1 MFIIN
6 SVRRIGVHLSA
17 LISILPGQQS
27 SMNPSVLETG
37 TADAHTLISEHL
49 MLARGPRPLHITTP
63 SPIMPLS
70 TCMTAHGQEAGGNV
84 SLISGPQEPLV
95 YRVSHRAKQ
104 VWLHKCHPSLCG
116 GCTKRLKKNPYPY
129 LPITYHF
136 SFSQTLYCM
145 ICSRTILD

>member
-1 MFIIN
+1 MCMFIIN

-17 LISILPGQQS
+17 LISVLLGQQS

-37 TADAHTLISEHL
+37 TADAYTLISEHL
-49 MLARGPRPLHITTP
+49 MLARGPRPPHITAP

-70 TCMTAHGQEAGGNV
+70 TGMTAHGQEAGGNV
-84 SLISGPQEPLV
+84 ILISGPQRPSV

-104 VWLHKCHPSLCG
+104 VLLHKCHPSLCG
-116 GCTKRLKKNPYPY
+116 VCTKHFYKN

-145 ICSRTILD
+145 I